1 MAEAAIFFTLTP
13 REILLRLTAFRR
25 ARLRRQEELWL
36 LGQYVALA
44 VHAPAHLPPLPPGFG
59 ESAPMTDD
67 EMKRRLL
74 GWRGKDE
81 A

>member
-1 MAEAAIFFTLTP
+1 MAEAAVFFTLTP

-44 VHAPAHLPPLPPGFG
+44 VHAPAHLPPLPPGLWR
-59 ESAPMTDD
+59 
-67 EMKRRLL
+67 KRAHDR
-74 GWRGKDE
+74 RRNE
-81 A
+81 AAAAWLARNG